1 VCGKPFEVHV
11 VSNKFHLNR
20 LSKVEAR
27 DRDAALG

>member
-1 VCGKPFEVHV
+1 VHV